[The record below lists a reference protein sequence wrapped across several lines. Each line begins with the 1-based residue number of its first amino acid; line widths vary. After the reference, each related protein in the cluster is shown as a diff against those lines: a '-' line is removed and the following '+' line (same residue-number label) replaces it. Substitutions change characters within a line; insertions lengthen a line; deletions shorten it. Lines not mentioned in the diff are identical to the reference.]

1 VRTARPKSG
10 GALLP
15 GLLADVGVEARMKSN
30 EADHRL
36 TPAPASNPANGGRDS
51 AIARGGGA
59 KRLA

>member
-10 GALLP
+10 GALLQ

-36 TPAPASNPANGGRDS
+36 TPQGAFVRGASE
-51 AIARGGGA
+51 GA
-59 KRLA
+59 EDE